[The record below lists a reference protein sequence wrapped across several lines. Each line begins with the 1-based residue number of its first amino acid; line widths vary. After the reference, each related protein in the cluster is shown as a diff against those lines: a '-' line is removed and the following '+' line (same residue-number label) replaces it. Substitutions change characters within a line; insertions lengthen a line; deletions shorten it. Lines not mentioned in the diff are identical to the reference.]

1 MSSNN
6 NGDGLNSKQFAFD
19 RADLKDIGL
28 LPLVNDLLKG
38 PYLSITD
45 QIGVLIEI
53 GLAADGGMII
63 IGDGEIFAQLSNTD
77 AKRLIHLLHVLWG

>member
-19 RADLKDIGL
+19 RADLKDVT
-28 LPLVNDLLKG
+28 PLLKG

-45 QIGVLIEI
+45 QIGILIEI